1 MADNPFYAGEGEDP
15 TANLP
20 DAKTFSNLRN
30 QWDTYLQ
37 NPGATS
43 ALLSF
48 GLSLTQPPSFGD
60 NAFSQIGR
68 AVGSAGETTSRREA
82 MDIKQ
87 QEADSKAAAREAAAN
102 LAGARAGNV
111 GLQSQIQQER
121 ATTAEQQRTD
131 QLSMAQLKASVD
143 LHGAYGRYQAEIQ
156 KGNAKDA
163 ADVLNKPG
171 SPTYRPPQPIIPFE
185 AWIASDPARREL
197 AVRAGISVAP
207 AAPAAPSGPV
217 APSGAAPAPPDPKDR
232 AAGQKYQN
240 AAGRDDVDGDGLGS
254 VGWLSLVMLR
264 YLGRWRR
271 LQRRQLLCHLSML
284 ELSRKS

>member
-68 AVGSAGETTSRREA
+68 AVGTAGETTSRREA

-87 QEADSKAAAREAAAN
+87 QEADSKAMAREAAAN
-102 LAGARAGNV
+102 VAAARAGAV
-111 GLQSQIQQER
+111 GLNAQLQQER
-121 ATTAEQQRTD
+121 LGAQKQRAED
-131 QLSMAQLKASVD
+131 QLTLGKLRASNELHGEYNRYRASVEK
-143 LHGAYGRYQAEIQ
+143 A
-156 KGNAKDA
+156 NADSAK
-163 ADVLNKPG
+163 DVLNRPG
-171 SPTYRPPQPIIPFE
+171 SPNYRPPTPVIPIE
-185 AWIASDPARREL
+185 QWIATSPVAKSIAE
-197 AVRAGISVAP
+197 RAGLPIGTQAPAAAP
-207 AAPAAPSGPV
+207 AAPAAALSPQDQQALDWANQNPT
-217 APSGAAPAPPDPKDR
+217 DPR
-232 AAGQKYQN
+232 AAQIRQRLGQ
-240 AAGRDDVDGDGLGS
+240 
-254 VGWLSLVMLR
+254 
-264 YLGRWRR
+264 
-271 LQRRQLLCHLSML
+271 
-284 ELSRKS
+284 